1 MAQLLIAVLD
11 VERLLAHSASHLQL
25 AQSSRIGDPC
35 RRFGA
40 IEAVRGFEIEEACTD
55 AFSETGLKRF
65 SNASFDAPTSDA
77 IRRPHRAAE
86 GWPIQRIC

>member
-25 AQSSRIGDPC
+25 AQSSRIGVPC
-35 RRFGA
+35 RCFGA
-40 IEAVRGFEIEEACTD
+40 EAVRGFEIEEACTD

-65 SNASFDAPTSDA
+65 SNASFDAPPRTRYVA
-77 IRRPHRAAE
+77 RTEPRRAGQFNVLAE
-86 GWPIQRIC
+86 